1 MNRTGLAAGVA
12 AYLLWGLFPLYWP
25 LLEPAGSAEILA
37 HRVVWSFVFL
47 VGVLAATSGF
57 RWLATLG
64 RPRARLL
71 ALAAVLVTANWG
83 VFIYGVNSGHVVE
96 TSLGYFIN
104 PLVSVTLGVL
114 VLGERLTRAQRIAVG
129 IAAVAVVVL
138 AVDYGRPPWIALTLA
153 GSFGG
158 YGLIKNRVGM
168 EGTPSVAIETAYL
181 LLPALGFIA
190 WLEATGRGTFT
201 DHGGGLAA
209 LIAAGGV
216 VTAVPLMLFG
226 AAAIR
231 IPLSTVGVLQYIT
244 PSMHWGI
251 GVFVRGEPMPPA
263 RLAGFALVWVAL
275 GVFTV
280 DAVRRA
286 QRRRRLADHEHV
298 EQPRPV
304 DALHAV
310 ELDV

>member
-25 LLEPAGSAEILA
+25 LLEPAGSVEILA

-47 VGVLAATSGF
+47 AGVLAVTSGF
-57 RWLATLG
+57 GWVRRLDA
-64 RPRARLL
+64 RRARLL
-71 ALAAVLVTANWG
+71 VLAAVLVTANWG
-83 VFIYGVNSGHVVE
+83 LFIYGVNSGHVVE

-104 PLVSVTLGVL
+104 PLVSVTFGVL
-114 VLGERLTRAQRIAVG
+114 LLGERLTPAQRVAVG
-129 IAAVAVVVL
+129 IAAAAVAVL
-138 AVDYGRPPWIALTLA
+138 AVDYGRLPWLALSLA
-153 GSFGG
+153 ATFGS

-168 EGTPSVAIETAYL
+168 EGTPSVAFETAVL
-181 LLPALGFIA
+181 FVPAVAFIG
-190 WLEATGRGTFT
+190 WLQASGRGTFA
-201 DHGGGLAA
+201 DHGAGHAV
-209 LIAAGGV
+209 LIATGGV
-216 VTAVPLMLFG
+216 VTAVPLILFG

-231 IPLSTVGVLQYIT
+231 IPLSAVGVLQYIT
-244 PSMHWGI
+244 PSMQWLI
-251 GVFVRGEPMPPA
+251 GVLVNGEPMPLV

-275 GVFTV
+275 AVFTA
-280 DAVRRA
+280 DALRRA
-286 QRRRRLADHEHV
+286 RRRRRLADDEHV